1 MSNNSAVFEDPHDT
15 RSIDA
20 MGIDLNLEP
29 VQAGLLVNGNP
40 GTAVQRLGEIFDVEF
55 GLWEMSEGSM
65 RDVEAEELFIVLS
78 GKASVR
84 VEPVNGFE
92 AEEISLVPGSICHL
106 REGMH
111 TTWVVDQPLRKVYLA
126 K

>member
-1 MSNNSAVFEDPHDT
+1 MSNNSAVFEGPHDT

-92 AEEISLVPGSICHL
+92 AEEFSLLPGSICHL

-111 TTWVVDQPLRKVYLA
+111 TIWMVDQPLRKVYLA

>member
-1 MSNNSAVFEDPHDT
+1 
-15 RSIDA
+15 

-29 VQAGLLVNGNP
+29 VQAGELVNGNP

-55 GLWEMSEGSM
+55 GLWEMSEGAM

-78 GKASVR
+78 GKATIQ

-92 AEEISLVPGSICHL
+92 AEEFSLLPGSICHL

-111 TTWVVDQPLRKVYLA
+111 TIWMVDQPLRKVYLA